1 MAKSTLVTVFE
12 WLGSG
17 LAILFALLNA
27 SNTGNEVLGFTL
39 LFASAALFAAWAVID
54 RRWAFLVLQFFYMGA
69 AVYGVV
75 SWS

>member
-1 MAKSTLVTVFE
+1 MSRRALVTVFE

-17 LAILFALLNA
+17 LAIAFALLNA

-39 LFASAALFAAWAVID
+39 LFASAALFAGWAVID
-54 RRWAFLVLQFFYMGA
+54 RRWAFFVLQMFYMGA
-69 AVYGVV
+69 AVWGVM